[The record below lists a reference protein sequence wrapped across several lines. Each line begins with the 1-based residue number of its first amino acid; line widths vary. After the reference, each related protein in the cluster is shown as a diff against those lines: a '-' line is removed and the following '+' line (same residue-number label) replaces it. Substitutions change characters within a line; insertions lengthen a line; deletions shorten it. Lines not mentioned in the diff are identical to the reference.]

1 MDAHAIWEN
10 FKNFYE
16 TISPISVK
24 TEQTFAVF
32 SDIPNPLFNA
42 IMEVSYDN
50 VDALLEKAPVSN
62 PISIW
67 LHPYNRTEK
76 LIQVMRERNF
86 APLITCPLLAWAV
99 KPTAFTDYDIRP
111 AEMGIFHDILA
122 DVYQFDA
129 QTKLTFQ
136 NLMEKLTCE
145 NYIIYQEGIP
155 VGTGTLFHNSLAGGI
170 FNDATLPNRREASVA
185 LTQYLMQRAF
195 ELNLE
200 QLIVLSSPEGEK
212 LYKKLG
218 FKNLFNIEILQTY
231 NK

>member
-16 TISPISVK
+16 TISPISIK

-32 SDIPNPLFNA
+32 SDIPNSLFNA

-50 VDALLEKAPVSN
+50 IDALLEKAPASN

-86 APLITCPLLAWAV
+86 APLITCPLMAWAV
-99 KPTAFTDYDIRP
+99 KPTVFTEFDIRP

-122 DVYQFDA
+122 NVYQFDA
-129 QTKLTFQ
+129 ATKLQFQ
-136 NLMEKLTCE
+136 KLMEKLSCE
-145 NYIIYQEGIP
+145 NYIIYQEGEP
-155 VGTGTLFHNSLAGGI
+155 VGTGTLFHNGLAGGI

-185 LTQYLMQRAF
+185 LTQFLMHRAF

-200 QLIVLSSPEGEK
+200 RLIVLSSPEGEEQ
-212 LYKKLG
+212 YTQLG
-218 FKNLFNIEILQTY
+218 FKNNFDIRIY
-231 NK
+231 SK